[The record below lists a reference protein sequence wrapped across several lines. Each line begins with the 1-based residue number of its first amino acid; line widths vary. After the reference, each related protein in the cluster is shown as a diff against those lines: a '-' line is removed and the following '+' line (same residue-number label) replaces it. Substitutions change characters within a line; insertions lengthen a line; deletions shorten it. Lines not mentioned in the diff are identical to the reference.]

1 MVCFFLAVQH
11 LPLLNCF
18 VLRTCQARNA
28 FATDNSSI
36 EIVVNV
42 PPKWTIEP
50 KNVQVILG
58 KSITIN
64 CQAEGYPKPKIV
76 WKKAIAPNL
85 SNEIVFDEKTIVS
98 SSQPN
103 EFRDILSSYRWQV
116 FSNGSLYLQ
125 ETELTDAGHYMCQ
138 VNEKHYCYYYLKQM
152 KIFL

>member
-1 MVCFFLAVQH
+1 M
-11 LPLLNCF
+11 
-18 VLRTCQARNA
+18 
-28 FATDNSSI
+28 
-36 EIVVNV
+36 

-138 VNEKHYCYYYLKQM
+138 VSEKHYCYYYLKQM